1 MAGDRENI
9 SGTILRLSLRTLIN
23 MVLLFLLVEG
33 CISAYNFSYRVFAD
47 YPYMAA
53 SKDTKTITISKG
65 QTARDVAVVL
75 EELGIVESQYV
86 FLVRAYL
93 GKYNNQIQAG
103 TYTLGPG
110 MTPEEICKTI
120 CGQQREGDT

>member
-120 CGQQREGDT
+120 CGKQSEGDT